1 MMIKICTL
9 NVLGLN
15 NIQKVEMLFF
25 LLVSKK
31 IDIICLQE
39 TFLEKD
45 KNEEVAEKWRKI
57 SNGLAFFGPTDI
69 PRSQGV
75 AILLGEEMSLN
86 PNRNFEILIPR
97 RAISLE
103 ILLKDQYIRIINVYA
118 PCEHADR
125 PSFFQNLSDKIK
137 SRTPTILA
145 GDFNCVEDA
154 TKDRLGPGIN
164 KSIEVGR
171 EDLLNLTHFLK
182 IKDHYREIFEG
193 PGPQYSWHGTRK
205 TRQGQEKVAS
215 RIDRIYIPQNRISG
229 ATTEIE
235 KVDVSPFKID
245 HSLVS
250 TVFSP
255 NIEKEQF
262 GKGFFKLNTSVLGD
276 HEYVNIIKKL
286 IENVKRNKPQYENI
300 HVLWDDLKLKISH
313 KSNIYCK
320 QKSKNENSIFNQARQ
335 NLNIEINKPIPN
347 KDVIENL
354 ENTLSK
360 EAKTRA

>member
-57 SNGLAFFGPTDI
+57 SNGLAFFGPTDL

-103 ILLKDQYIRIINVYA
+103 ILLKNGYIRIINVYA
-118 PCEHADR
+118 PCEHINR
-125 PSFFQNLSDKIK
+125 PDFFRDLSEKIK
-137 SRTPTILA
+137 SRTPTILV
-145 GDFNCVEDA
+145 GDLNCVEDA
-154 TKDRLGPGIN
+154 SKDRIGPGIS
-164 KSIEVGR
+164 KTIEVGR

-182 IKDHYREIFEG
+182 VKDHYRETFEG
-193 PGPQYSWHGTRK
+193 PGPQYSWHGIRN
-205 TRQGQEKVAS
+205 TRQGPRMTAS
-215 RIDRIYIPQNRISG
+215 RID
-229 ATTEIE
+229 
-235 KVDVSPFKID
+235 KI
-245 HSLVS
+245 
-250 TVFSP
+250 F
-255 NIEKEQF
+255 I
-262 GKGFFKLNTSVLGD
+262 
-276 HEYVNIIKKL
+276 
-286 IENVKRNKPQYENI
+286 
-300 HVLWDDLKLKISH
+300 
-313 KSNIYCK
+313 
-320 QKSKNENSIFNQARQ
+320 
-335 NLNIEINKPIPN
+335 
-347 KDVIENL
+347 
-354 ENTLSK
+354 
-360 EAKTRA
+360 